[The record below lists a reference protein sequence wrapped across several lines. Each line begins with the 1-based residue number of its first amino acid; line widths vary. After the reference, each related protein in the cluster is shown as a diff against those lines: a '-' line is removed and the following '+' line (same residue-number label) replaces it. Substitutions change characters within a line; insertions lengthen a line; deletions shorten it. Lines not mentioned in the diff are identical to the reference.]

1 MNKNLIIYQFSNKI
15 INSLYNVYIKE
26 RVWLEMNLSFK
37 HRPLQFD
44 LMKYRIV
51 LIKIKFLKSMDIFYC
66 IDYNGVR
73 NNFIF

>member
-1 MNKNLIIYQFSNKI
+1 
-15 INSLYNVYIKE
+15 
-26 RVWLEMNLSFK
+26 MNLSFK

-73 NNFIF
+73 NNFKKKNNQIFRSDSST

>member
-1 MNKNLIIYQFSNKI
+1 
-15 INSLYNVYIKE
+15 
-26 RVWLEMNLSFK
+26 MNLSFK

-73 NNFIF
+73 NNFIFYEKKTIKYLEVIHLLK